1 MAYGPYCRCDAL
13 EKVDSFKIW
22 PFWVSTLDFCTCTFT
37 YGYQCGIPETT
48 HPPLPAF
55 SMTSSQFVNFSY
67 PRTNSQKSAKIQTF
81 PFRVAFLNYPKSSD
95 HFRHPWYQ
103 KTTNLRGEYLSG
115 MIFFHIKQ
123 KKQIRSTLDPQ
134 FCTSFSASELGV
146 PAADTKMRWYFSPSF
161 HLKK

>member
-1 MAYGPYCRCDAL
+1 MSWRLDHIVAAMVAKWWTPLIR
-13 EKVDSFKIW
+13 
-22 PFWVSTLDFCTCTFT
+22 PFLVSTLDFCTCTFT
-37 YGYQCGIPETT
+37 MVTNVGYPETT
-48 HPPLPAF
+48 HPPFPAF

-103 KTTNLRGEYLSG
+103 KTTNLRGEYQSG

-123 KKQIRSTLDPQ
+123 KNKFASTSSAPRSQPQ
-134 FCTSFSASELGV
+134 NWGFQLLTPKDALKSARLS
-146 PAADTKMRWYFSPSF
+146 M
-161 HLKK
+161 LK